1 MSHQITGSEN
11 RQVICL
17 EKQPVT
23 SGRGE
28 AQPEAKS
35 LMGPS
40 EQIFKQAHIWAY
52 ESKCCSVRS
61 ASPYIRWDWDISL
74 V

>member
-40 EQIFKQAHIWAY
+40 EQIFKQAHI
-52 ESKCCSVRS
+52 
-61 ASPYIRWDWDISL
+61 
-74 V
+74 